1 MKYIIITYLIINS
14 LFIFGQTENK
24 NELLLDTNSFV
35 VTPNP
40 FVDTTN
46 IYFTLT
52 NADTVSLKILSIT
65 GAEVSKIINNEILQ
79 QGQHHYIYIN
89 DSLDNGV
96 YFVFLTINS
105 GNFGKKIIKTD
116 SIDYISE
123 ISENNN
129 FIIYPNPAK
138 DYINIKFSDN
148 SEKEISII
156 SQTGQIIFKKECFE
170 TETKIKINNFNSGIY
185 FIIVEENNKISKQKL
200 LITKNK

>member
-40 FVDTTN
+40 FADTTN

-52 NADTVSLKILSIT
+52 NADTVSLKIVNIT
-65 GAEVSKIINNEILQ
+65 GAEVSKIITNEILQ
-79 QGQHHYIYIN
+79 QGQHHYTYIN

-116 SIDYISE
+116 SINYISE

-129 FIIYPNPAK
+129 FTIYPNPAK
-138 DYINIKFSDN
+138 GYINITFTDN
-148 SEKEISII
+148 SKKEISII
-156 SQTGQIIFKKECFE
+156 NEIGKVIFKKECFE
-170 TETKIKINNFNSGIY
+170 TETKIKTSNLNSGIY
-185 FIIVEENNKISKQKL
+185 FIIVKNKNKIETSKF
-200 LITKNK
+200 IIE